1 MFSFIR
7 RAPLVLPSLFFVFG
21 ILLQFEYSFQTPW
34 YKLTITLCF
43 AVFILLTYKNTLPSI
58 QVYFLLLIS
67 LFGGIATVNSFQNK
81 SKKIPKEAI
90 HIEFQIEKKLKNNQ
104 FLARNLSQSFLVQF
118 DKSDSIQYGQTIEAI
133 GEFQELAS
141 PKLPWNFNQK
151 KQMLSNGIT
160 HEFKVTEIKNTQ
172 NPIDLDIASIPQHI
186 QNNLQQK
193 IITAFPDTSTSA
205 ILSALLLGE
214 TTLLTKEISSDY
226 SVAGVVHI
234 LAVSGMH
241 VALIYELI
249 LLLLKLFLRKK
260 RKWLTFI
267 VAMTLLW
274 SYGAITGFSASV
286 VRACCMFSFF
296 VISDCFLLPRNTGNT
311 IAGSTILI
319 LFFQPY
325 LIYNLGFLLSVTAVL
340 GIVIIHPMIIKRL
353 YTESKILYYLATSAS
368 ITLSAQLATLPLTLY
383 IFHSFPS
390 YFLIANLILVPWST
404 ILLYAGIAFLFLSE
418 IPLLGEFIVLILK
431 NTTEGMN
438 DFIHLIQYLPKA
450 QLSKIP
456 FNFEQATLAY
466 VLLICIGLYL
476 RFKLSNFIHAAGVAT
491 LLTIGFSYTVSRP
504 IGYLFTY
511 YQSNILLIGN
521 ENNLIL
527 ACNNDT
533 LSSKYI
539 EKLNSWKCQQNRTP
553 QDIQKVAFPSSLLW
567 KEHDNTLSFSLFN
580 GRENHNII
588 LLDDE
593 MKKQKIESIKSDEFL
608 NKKVLFG
615 KGISRKKRE
624 ILSAQFQLKNIHFQN
639 IQSEPFIL
647 KY

>member
-7 RAPLVLPSLFFVFG
+7 RAPLVVPCIFFVLG
-21 ILLQFEYSFQTPW
+21 ILLQFECSFQTSW
-34 YKLTITLCF
+34 HKQIMLVSTAAFLF
-43 AVFILLTYKNTLPSI
+43 FIFKNTLPSV
-58 QVYFLLLIS
+58 QVYFLLL
-67 LFGGIATVNSFQNK
+67 LALTGGMTTADSFQNK
-81 SKKIPKEAI
+81 TKNLPTEVIRL
-90 HIEFQIEKKLKNNQ
+90 EFQIEKKLKNNQ
-104 FLARNLSQSFLVQF
+104 FIAGALSQSFLVHLE
-118 DKSDSIQYGQTIEAI
+118 KGDSIQCGQKIEAI
-133 GEFQELAS
+133 GEFQQIAA

-160 HEFKVTEIKNTQ
+160 HEFQVEEIKKIHAPN
-172 NPIDLDIASIPQHI
+172 DFDFSSVPQRI
-186 QNNLQQK
+186 QHKLQEK
-193 IITAFPDTSTSA
+193 ITTAFPDTSTSA

-249 LLLLKLFLRKK
+249 LVLLKLFLRKK

-267 VAMTLLW
+267 IAMTLLW
-274 SYGAITGFSASV
+274 SYGTITGFSASV

-319 LFFQPY
+319 LFFQPF

-340 GIVIIHPMIIKRL
+340 GIVIIHPMILKRL
-353 YTESKILYYLATSAS
+353 YTENKILYYLATSAS

-383 IFHSFPS
+383 IFHSFPT

-404 ILLYAGIAFLFLSE
+404 IILYAGIAFLFLSE
-418 IPLLGEFIVLILK
+418 IPHLGNLIVFVL
-431 NTTEGMN
+431 NTITEGMN
-438 DFIHLIQYLPKA
+438 TFIHLIQYLPQA
-450 QLSKIP
+450 QLTKIP
-456 FNFEQATLAY
+456 FNFEQAAFAY
-466 VLLICIGLYL
+466 VLLICIGLFVY
-476 RFKLSNFIHAAGVAT
+476 FKSTNFLHAAAVAT
-491 LLTIGFSYTVSRP
+491 LLTIGFSYTVARP
-504 IGYLFTY
+504 VGYLFTY
-511 YQSNILLIGN
+511 YQSNLLLIGN
-521 ENNLIL
+521 EKELVL

-533 LSSKYI
+533 LSSRYI
-539 EKLNSWKCQQNRTP
+539 EKLNSWKCQQNRASHAIREV
-553 QDIQKVAFPSSLLW
+553 DFPSSIIW
-567 KEHDNTLSFSLFN
+567 KEDENTLSFSLFH
-580 GRENHNII
+580 GRKNHNII
-588 LLDDE
+588 LLEDE
-593 MKKQKIESIKSDEFL
+593 MKKEKIDSLKQEEFS

-615 KGISRKKRE
+615 KGISRKKKE
-624 ILSAQFQLKNIHFQN
+624 ELSAIFQLKNIPFQN

>member
-7 RAPLVLPSLFFVFG
+7 RAPLVVPCIFLVLG
-21 ILLQFEYSFQTPW
+21 ILLQFECSLQTSW
-34 YKLTITLCF
+34 HKQ
-43 AVFILLTYKNTLPSI
+43 ILLVSAAAFLFFNHRNALPSV
-58 QVYFLLLIS
+58 QVYFLLLLALI
-67 LFGGIATVNSFQNK
+67 GGMTTVDSFQKK
-81 SKKIPKEAI
+81 SENFPTEII
-90 HIEFQIEKKLKNNQ
+90 HLEFQIEKILKNNQ
-104 FLARNLSQSFLVQF
+104 FIAGALSQSFLVHLE
-118 DKSDSIQYGQTIEAI
+118 KGDSIQCGLKIEAT
-133 GEFQELAS
+133 GKFQQIAA

-160 HEFKVTEIKNTQ
+160 HEFKVEEIKKTHA
-172 NPIDLDIASIPQHI
+172 PKGFDLSSLPQRI
-186 QNNLQQK
+186 QYKLKQK
-193 IITAFPDTSTSA
+193 ITNSFPDTSTSA

-249 LLLLKLFLRKK
+249 LLLLKLFFRKK
-260 RKWLTFI
+260 RKWLTFAI
-267 VAMTLLW
+267 AMVLLW

-319 LFFQPY
+319 LFFQPF

-340 GIVIIHPMIIKRL
+340 GIVIIHPLIIKRL
-353 YTESKILYYLATSAS
+353 YTENKILYYLATSAS

-383 IFHSFPS
+383 IFHSFPT

-404 ILLYAGIAFLFLSE
+404 IILYTGIAFLFLSE
-418 IPLLGEFIVLILK
+418 IPLLGNLIVFVL
-431 NTTEGMN
+431 NTITEGMN
-438 DFIHLIQYLPKA
+438 ILIHLIQYLPKA
-450 QLSKIP
+450 QLTKIP
-456 FNFEQATLAY
+456 FNFEQAAFAY
-466 VLLICIGLYL
+466 VLLVCMGLFVY
-476 RFKLSNFIHAAGVAT
+476 FKSSNFLHASAVAT
-491 LLTIGFSYTVSRP
+491 LLIIGFSYIAARP
-504 IGYLFTY
+504 TGYLFTY
-511 YQSNILLIGN
+511 YQSNLLLIGN
-521 ENNLIL
+521 EKELVL

-533 LSSKYI
+533 LSSRYI
-539 EKLNSWKCQQNRTP
+539 EKLNSWKCQQNRASHT
-553 QDIQKVAFPSSLLW
+553 IRKVDFPTSTSW
-567 KEHDNTLSFSLFN
+567 KECENTLSLSLFH
-580 GRENHNII
+580 GRKNHNII
-588 LLDDE
+588 LLEDE
-593 MKKQKIESIKSDEFL
+593 MKKEKIDSLKQEEFL

-615 KGISRKKRE
+615 KGISHKKKE
-624 ILSAQFQLKNIHFQN
+624 ELSAIFQLKNIPFQN

>member
-7 RAPLVLPSLFFVFG
+7 RAPLVLPCIFFVLG
-21 ILLQFEYSFQTPW
+21 ILLQFESSVKTTW
-34 YKLTITLCF
+34 HKLTIIICITT
-43 AVFILLTYKNTLPSI
+43 FILLAYKKALPSF
-58 QVYFLLLIS
+58 QVYLLLLIALS
-67 LFGGIATVNSFQNK
+67 SGLATVNSFQNK
-81 SKKIPKEAI
+81 SKTLPVDATAL
-90 HIEFQIEKKLKNNQ
+90 EFQIEKKLKNNQ
-104 FLARNLSQSFLVQF
+104 FIAGALSQSFLVHL
-118 DKSDSIQYGQTIEAI
+118 DNGESIECGHTIEAV
-133 GEFQELAS
+133 GKFQEIAS

-160 HEFKVTEIKNTQ
+160 HEFKIEEIKKTHT
-172 NPIDLDIASIPQHI
+172 PKDFDFSSIPQRI
-186 QNNLQQK
+186 QNKLKQK
-193 IITAFPDTSTSA
+193 ITKSFPDTSTSA

-214 TTLLTKEISSDY
+214 TSLLTKDISSDY

-260 RKWLTFI
+260 RKWLTFTI
-267 VAMTLLW
+267 AMALLW

-319 LFFQPY
+319 LFFQPF
-325 LIYNLGFLLSVTAVL
+325 LVYNLGFLLSVTAVL
-340 GIVIIHPMIIKRL
+340 GIVIIHPLIIKRL
-353 YTESKILYYLATSAS
+353 YTENKISYYLATSAS

-383 IFHSFPS
+383 IFHSFPT

-404 ILLYAGIAFLFLSE
+404 IILYGGIAFLFLSE
-418 IPLLGEFIVLILK
+418 IPFLGNLIVYVLSTI
-431 NTTEGMN
+431 TQGMN

-450 QLSKIP
+450 QLSEIP
-456 FNFEQATLAY
+456 FNFEQATIAY
-466 VLLICIGLYL
+466 ILLICIGLFVH
-476 RFKLSNFIHAAGVAT
+476 FKYSYFIHATGVAT
-491 LLTIGFSYTVSRP
+491 LLIISFSYTVARP
-504 IGYLFTY
+504 NGYLFTY
-511 YQSNILLIGN
+511 YQSNLLLIGN
-521 ENNLIL
+521 ENEIIL

-533 LSSKYI
+533 VSSKYI
-539 EKLNSWKCQQNRTP
+539 EKLNSWKCQQNRAT
-553 QDIQKVAFPSSLLW
+553 QAVRIIDFPASVIWKTHANTRSL
-567 KEHDNTLSFSLFN
+567 SLFH
-580 GRENHNII
+580 GRHHHNII
-588 LLDDE
+588 LLEDE
-593 MKKQKIESIKSDEFL
+593 MKKQKLDSLKLEDFL

-615 KGISRKKRE
+615 KGISREKRE
-624 ILSAQFQLKNIHFQN
+624 SLTALFQLNNIPFQN

>member
-7 RAPLVLPSLFFVFG
+7 RAPLVLPCLFFVLG
-21 ILLQFEYSFQTPW
+21 ILLQFECEFQTAW
-34 YKLTITLCF
+34 HNLTMLVC
-43 AVFILLTYKNTLPSI
+43 AAAFILCIYKKALPSI
-58 QVYFLLLIS
+58 QVYFLLWIS
-67 LFGGIATVNSFQNK
+67 FSGGITAAGSFQNK
-81 SKKIPKEAI
+81 TKKNPTNSIYLK
-90 HIEFQIEKKLKNNQ
+90 FQIEKKLKNNQ
-104 FLARNLSQSFLVQF
+104 FIAGDQSQQFLVGF
-118 DKSDSIQYGQTIEAI
+118 DKSDSIQCGQTIEAI
-133 GEFQELAS
+133 GEFQAIAL

-160 HEFKVTEIKNTQ
+160 HEFKVREIKSITHSNDIGFAYLPQ
-172 NPIDLDIASIPQHI
+172 NIQYKLQH
-186 QNNLQQK
+186 K
-193 IITAFPDTSTSA
+193 ITTAFPDTSTSA

-260 RKWLTFI
+260 RKWLTFTI
-267 VAMTLLW
+267 AMTLLW

-319 LFFQPY
+319 LFFQPF
-325 LIYNLGFLLSVTAVL
+325 LIYNLGFLLSITAVL

-353 YTESKILYYLATSAS
+353 YTENKILYYLATSAS

-383 IFHSFPS
+383 IFHSFPT

-404 ILLYAGIAFLFLSE
+404 LILYLGIAFLFLSE
-418 IPLLGEFIVLILK
+418 IPFLGELIVFILK
-431 NTTEGMN
+431 MTTQGMN
-438 DFIHLIQYLPKA
+438 DLIHLIQYLPHA

-456 FNFEQATLAY
+456 FNFEQAILAY
-466 VLLICIGLYL
+466 VLLICIGLFVI
-476 RFKLSNFIHAAGVAT
+476 FKYSFFIHATGVAT
-491 LLTIGFSYTVSRP
+491 LLIIGYSYAVARP
-504 IGYLFTY
+504 VGYLFTH
-511 YQSNILLIGN
+511 YQSNLLLLGN
-521 ENNLIL
+521 EKELIL
-527 ACNNDT
+527 ACDNDT
-533 LSSKYI
+533 ISSQYI
-539 EKLNSWKCQQNRTP
+539 EKLNSWKCQQNRTNHV
-553 QDIQKVAFPSSLLW
+553 IHKVDFPTSVIWHECENTRSL
-567 KEHDNTLSFSLFN
+567 SLFH
-580 GRENHNII
+580 GRNKHNII
-588 LLDDE
+588 LLEDE
-593 MKKQKIESIKSDEFL
+593 MKKQKIDSLKHEDFL
-608 NKKVLFG
+608 NKKILFG
-615 KGISRKKRE
+615 KGVSRKKRE
-624 ILSAQFQLKNIHFQN
+624 YLTAMFQRNNIPYQN